1 MSKRKHSKQTSFK
14 GMLATPYG
22 RLKVTTL
29 IKFAG
34 ILDGRYFNKETLE
47 LVSCDER
54 CLETKESL
62 VKWRDIN
69 DQ

>member
-14 GMLATPYG
+14 GMLVTSYG

-29 IKFAG
+29 SKCAG
-34 ILDGRYFNKETLE
+34 ILDGRYSNKETLE

-62 VKWRDIN
+62 VK
-69 DQ
+69 